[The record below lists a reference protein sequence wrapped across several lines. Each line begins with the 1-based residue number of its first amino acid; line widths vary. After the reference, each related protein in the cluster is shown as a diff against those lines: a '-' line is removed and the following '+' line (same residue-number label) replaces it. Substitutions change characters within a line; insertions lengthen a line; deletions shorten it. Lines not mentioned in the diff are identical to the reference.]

1 MRFVAAYA
9 AAPPARSSHQGKPE
23 PDLPTLP
30 TGLDWLDPADF
41 GVDVGVD
48 VPKIITRAV
57 STRSGVGDCPEIAE
71 GCEMTGGKVDGG
83 GVAVS

>member
-1 MRFVAAYA
+1 LRFVAAYA

-23 PDLPTLP
+23 PVLPAPP
-30 TGLDWLDPADF
+30 TGF